1 MTETLKEN
9 KTMEKNLTEL
19 LNELAEF
26 TVTVDKD
33 KFTDHLLQHAGY
45 VISDIVS
52 SIVYGTKS
60 TECMNAFN
68 EKFMTVQCNANCSTL
83 FLEDIAFFCGLSGS
97 HYEVDEGNY
106 LSGGHPGI
114 NIIPVVIAFSAL
126 NCYSGR
132 ALAEAAILGYEVATR
147 FGMSVRANKDIH
159 PNGTWGIYGAVA
171 VISRLLAF
179 DIAQTRN
186 IFFIAS
192 QLISINSNKAWLNG
206 STSRSAFAA
215 VGCKMAF
222 VAYSLTKNGFRGC
235 EHCVNMVFNTI
246 GKTNNSINATIDLG
260 YRWYSYENFFKIGSS
275 CRETQGSLTAFI
287 NIIKDNLKLRD
298 ESTRITKIV
307 IETFRESAEL
317 YNTKPINA
325 LSARFSIPFVVS
337 YYLIYGST
345 FYSDDE
351 VITALSNA
359 DMILTMSKVDVK
371 YNKKCS
377 FKNRETKVKIIFDD
391 NTQIKSKTYGA
402 IGDYA
407 YHLNSGDTHYMINSI
422 KNILPNKV
430 FLSMQSMYKDSN
442 AVDLWSMCHSLISAE
457 N

>member
-1 MTETLKEN
+1 MD
-9 KTMEKNLTEL
+9 KNLNEL
-19 LNELAEF
+19 LCDLAEF
-26 TVTVDKD
+26 TVTIDKD
-33 KFTDHLLQHAGY
+33 NFTDHLLEHAGY
-45 VISDIVS
+45 VIADIVS

-60 TECMNAFN
+60 VECMNVFI
-68 EKFMTVQCNANCSTL
+68 EKFMSVQSDASYPTL
-83 FLEDIAFFCGLSGS
+83 FFEDVAFFCGLSGS

-114 NIIPVVIAFSAL
+114 NVIPVIIAFSAS

-132 ALAEAAILGYEVATR
+132 TLAEAAILGYEVATR
-147 FGMSVRANKDIH
+147 FGMSVRVNKDIH

-192 QLISINSNKAWLNG
+192 QLISINSSKAWFDG

-222 VAYSLTKNGFRGC
+222 VAYSLSKNGFRGFS
-235 EHCVNMVFNTI
+235 NSADMVFNI
-246 GKTNNSINATIDLG
+246 IAKRNKAINATVDLG

-275 CRETQGSLTAFI
+275 CRETHGSLTVFI
-287 NIIKDNLKLRD
+287 DIIKANPKFRYEL
-298 ESTRITKIV
+298 TRIKNIF

-317 YNTKPINA
+317 NNTKPLNA

-337 YYLIYGST
+337 YYLVYGST
-345 FYSDDE
+345 FYSDEE
-351 VITALSNA
+351 VTTALSDS

-371 YNKKCS
+371 HNKKCS
-377 FKNRETKVKIIFDD
+377 LKNRETKVQIIFYD

-407 YHLNSGDTHYMINSI
+407 YHLNSDDTHCMINSI
-422 KNILPNKV
+422 KDFLPNKV
-430 FLSMQSMYKDSN
+430 FLSIRSMYKDSN
-442 AVDLWSMCHSLISAE
+442 VVDLWKMCHSLISAE
-457 N
+457 K